1 MVLTSGQ
8 VVEFLLQFPESLQ
21 TADIQIAR
29 LDRRL
34 NGTSRFGLMLTIP
47 EMASLGECFN
57 VVEGLL
63 RMVIARPHL
72 NLSHARCVDNSSAA
86 GKENKVTPRCRMP
99 SLGIALPDSGNLL
112 SFSTQ

>member
-1 MVLTSGQ
+1 MVLTSRQ

-29 LDRRL
+29 PNCRL
-34 NGTSRFGLMLTIP
+34 NGTSRFRPMLTIP
-47 EMASLGECFN
+47 EMASSGECFN
-57 VVEGLL
+57 ILEGLL

-99 SLGIALPDSGNLL
+99 SLSVARPDSGNLL